1 MASSFANFLVSPP
14 LVPGSELVRPRF
26 RVLARNAPGGA
37 DQAVSSLEPVALNG
51 TPPAPTPVAHKEE
64 RSFES
69 VVGGN
74 GRFGLAFEVEEE
86 KRKEQPRRFDDGMGV
101 DKLEILWDDGYGS
114 VTIKDYLDASKE
126 ILKPDGGPP
135 RWFCPVECG
144 QPLKDSP
151 VLLFLPGLDGMGMG
165 LILHHKALGRVFEV
179 RCLHIPVQD
188 RTPFEGLVKL
198 VEETVRLEHAISPK
212 KPIYLVGDSFGGCLA
227 LAIAARNPSIDLVV
241 ILANPGDPMKM
252 AMVNIDN
259 KIPPRLQLEQLS
271 GNLTALLPRLS
282 TLIDIIPKGT
292 LLWKLKLLKSAASY
306 ANSRLHAIRAE
317 VLVLASGKDNMIP
330 SREEGQRLVKSI
342 RNCRVRHFKDN
353 GHTLLMEEG
362 INLLTVIKGTCTYRR
377 SRRHDYISDFLPP
390 SMWEFKTGFEQIIGL
405 FRYACSSILY
415 STLEDGTI
423 VKGLSGVPSKGPV
436 LLVGY
441 HMLMGF
447 ELYSLVE
454 EFLREKNV
462 LVRGVAHPEL
472 FMGSMESPTSEFSLP
487 DWLKVFGAVPVT
499 ASSLYKLLATNSH
512 ALLYPGGSREAL
524 HYKGEEYKVIWP
536 DQPEFVRMAA
546 RFGATIVPFG
556 AIGED
561 DIVEYVLDYNDMM
574 KIPFLNDYIRE
585 LTQKTIRVRDSGSG
599 EVANDQLFLPGI
611 LPKVPGRMYYLFG
624 KPIEIRGREEILMDK
639 KNASELYFQIKSE
652 VERSMAYLIKKREE
666 DPYRNIFDRVTY
678 RVLHSPSNEIPG
690 FKP

>member
-74 GRFGLAFEVEEE
+74 GRFGLAFE
-86 KRKEQPRRFDDGMGV
+86 
-101 DKLEILWDDGYGS
+101 
-114 VTIKDYLDASKE
+114 DYLDASKE

-317 VLVLASGKDNMIP
+317 VLVLARK
-330 SREEGQRLVKSI
+330 KA
-342 RNCRVRHFKDN
+342 
-353 GHTLLMEEG
+353 
-362 INLLTVIKGTCTYRR
+362 LTC
-377 SRRHDYISDFLPP
+377 
-390 SMWEFKTGFEQIIGL
+390 
-405 FRYACSSILY
+405 
-415 STLEDGTI
+415 
-423 VKGLSGVPSKGPV
+423 
-436 LLVGY
+436 
-441 HMLMGF
+441 
-447 ELYSLVE
+447 
-454 EFLREKNV
+454 
-462 LVRGVAHPEL
+462 
-472 FMGSMESPTSEFSLP
+472 
-487 DWLKVFGAVPVT
+487 
-499 ASSLYKLLATNSH
+499 
-512 ALLYPGGSREAL
+512 
-524 HYKGEEYKVIWP
+524 
-536 DQPEFVRMAA
+536 
-546 RFGATIVPFG
+546 
-556 AIGED
+556 
-561 DIVEYVLDYNDMM
+561 
-574 KIPFLNDYIRE
+574 
-585 LTQKTIRVRDSGSG
+585 
-599 EVANDQLFLPGI
+599 
-611 LPKVPGRMYYLFG
+611 
-624 KPIEIRGREEILMDK
+624 
-639 KNASELYFQIKSE
+639 
-652 VERSMAYLIKKREE
+652 
-666 DPYRNIFDRVTY
+666 
-678 RVLHSPSNEIPG
+678 
-690 FKP
+690 